1 MQQSTTTAYDSYRI
15 SLVFHVIVDLVTI
28 QQPLLVS
35 PLQTLKQSTSEP
47 FMLYRSLLRPLLFR
61 LPPETAHELALN
73 SLSFAPKLTK
83 ALFGDRFK
91 RSPFGKLRR
100 FELSFSNP
108 VGLAAGFDKDGIALD
123 SLAALGFGFI
133 EGGTVTYHPQPGNE
147 RPRLFRLP
155 LDKALINRAGFNNE
169 GASAFAQRV
178 GNNKPDCVLGVS
190 IGKSKVVALEDA
202 VADYLKSFE
211 IVYPIAD
218 YVAVNVSSPNTPRL
232 RELQQAAQLEELLR
246 ALQERN
252 RELAEQA
259 DGRGVLP
266 LLVKL
271 SPDLD
276 HDELQNVVAVAQR
289 NKVAGL
295 IATNTTTNREA
306 LRTSNQEVQAYG
318 EGGLSGAPLRHQSME
333 IIATLYNMTHGS
345 MPLIG
350 VGGIFTA
357 EDAWEMISAGA
368 SLLQIY
374 TGFIYEGPSIAKKI
388 NEGLRQIIS
397 SKGFVSLDEAVGSR
411 AKELAAVGG
420 RATATGRTRG

>member
-1 MQQSTTTAYDSYRI
+1 
-15 SLVFHVIVDLVTI
+15 
-28 QQPLLVS
+28 
-35 PLQTLKQSTSEP
+35 
-47 FMLYRSLLRPLLFR
+47 MLYRSLLRPLLFR

-73 SLSFAPKLTK
+73 SLSFAPRFITSV
-83 ALFGDRFK
+83 FGDRFK

-100 FELSFSNP
+100 FGLTFSNP
-108 VGLAAGFDKDGIALD
+108 VGLAAGFDKDGVALD

-133 EGGTVTYHPQPGNE
+133 EAGTVTYHSQPGNK

-155 LDKALINRAGFNNE
+155 LDKALINRLGFNNG
-169 GASAFAQRV
+169 GAEAFAKRV
-178 GNNKPDCVLGVS
+178 NRDHRDWILGVS
-190 IGKSKVVALEDA
+190 IGKSKVVTIEDA

-211 IVYPIAD
+211 AVYPIAD

-232 RELQQAAQLEELLR
+232 RELQKTDQLEVLLR

-252 RELAEQA
+252 EKLANQT

-276 HDELQNVVAVAQR
+276 DNELQSIVTVARR

-295 IATNTTTNREA
+295 IATNTTIARASLKTSRAVVEA
-306 LRTSNQEVQAYG
+306 CG
-318 EGGLSGAPLRHQSME
+318 EGGLSGAPLRLRSVKT
-333 IIATLYNMTHGS
+333 IATLYNMTEGS
-345 MPLIG
+345 LPLIG

-374 TGFIYEGPSIAKKI
+374 TGFIYEGPAIARKI
-388 NEGLRQIIS
+388 NDGLRRIIS
-397 SKGFVSLDEAVGSR
+397 DKGFVSLDEAVGSR
-411 AKELAAVGG
+411 ANELAA
-420 RATATGRTRG
+420 